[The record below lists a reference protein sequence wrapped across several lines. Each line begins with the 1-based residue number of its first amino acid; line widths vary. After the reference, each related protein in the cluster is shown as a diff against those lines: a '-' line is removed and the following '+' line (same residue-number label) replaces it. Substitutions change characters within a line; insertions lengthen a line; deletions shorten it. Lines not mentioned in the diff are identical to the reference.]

1 MLYVT
6 IPTYNRAACLG
17 HTLDQIL
24 PQLTETAQCVVFDNC
39 STDGTPDV
47 VAAAMRR
54 SPFLWSV
61 RHPVNVG
68 AGANFLRCF
77 EVAPEG
83 WIWLLSD
90 DDSPH
95 ADAIHTIESEISR
108 HPDACYINFATTILE
123 KRKEHRPETTV
134 TSGIAEFVNA
144 LDSFSNLIFITA
156 GVHNLALNR
165 PHLPWTYTDI
175 ASHAPHVAITL
186 RSLASAPGVK
196 AVQSAQ
202 SIADLMGPCSW
213 NWDTVALG
221 TYQLLELIPDLKSRT
236 RFAEIIF
243 RVFPPTPSHGAFRR
257 TLSGLR
263 ANDTILSQDIRRYS
277 TLAAAIHRYQWQCM
291 FAIFCQYISRRG
303 ARRSLQS
310 IYALRRFAKRNTQAT
325 LH

>member
-6 IPTYNRAACLG
+6 IPTYNRAACLQ
-17 HTLDQIL
+17 HTLDRIL

-47 VAAAMRR
+47 VGAAMRR
-54 SPFLWSV
+54 SPFLQSV
-61 RHPVNVG
+61 RHPVNIG
-68 AGANFLRCF
+68 GCANFLRCF

-83 WIWLLSD
+83 WVWLLSD

-95 ADAIHTIESEISR
+95 ADAIRTIESEISR
-108 HPDACYINFATTILE
+108 HPHACYINFATNILE

-134 TSGIAEFVNA
+134 TSGLAEFVNA
-144 LDSFSNLIFITA
+144 LDSFSNLIFVTA

-186 RSLASAPGVK
+186 RALASAPGVQ
-196 AVQSAQ
+196 AVQSAHH
-202 SIADLMGPCSW
+202 IADLVGESVW
-213 NWDTVALG
+213 NWNTVALG
-221 TYQLLELIPDLKSRT
+221 TYRLLDLIPDIQSRT

-243 RVFPPTPSHGAFRR
+243 RVFSPTPGHGAFRH

-263 ANDTILSQDIRRYS
+263 TSDTTLDQDILRYS
-277 TLAAAIHRYQWQCM
+277 ILAAAIHKYQWACLL
-291 FAIFCQYISRRG
+291 AVFCQAIAPFGGRRI
-303 ARRSLQS
+303 LQS
-310 IYALRRFAKRNTQAT
+310 LHSIFHLRG
-325 LH
+325 

>member
-6 IPTYNRAACLG
+6 IPTYNRAACLQ

-24 PQLTETAQCVVFDNC
+24 AQLTENAQCIVFDNC

-54 SPFLWSV
+54 SPFLRFV

-108 HPDACYINFATTILE
+108 HPDACYINFATNILE
-123 KRKEHRPETTV
+123 KRKEHRLETTV
-134 TSGIAEFVNA
+134 TSGMAEFVNA

-165 PHLPWTYTDI
+165 QHLPGSYADI
-175 ASHAPHVAITL
+175 ASYAPHVAITL
-186 RSLASAPGVK
+186 RSLASAPGVQ
-196 AVQSAQ
+196 AVQSAHH
-202 SIADLMGPCSW
+202 IADFVGESAW
-213 NWDTVALG
+213 NWNTVGLG
-221 TYQLLELIPDLKSRT
+221 TYRLLDLIPDLQSRT

-243 RVFPPTPSHGAFRR
+243 RVFPPTPGHGAFRH

-263 ANDTILSQDIRRYS
+263 TSDTTLHQDIVRYS
-277 TLAAAIHRYQWQCM
+277 ILAAAIRRYQWACL
-291 FAIFCQYISRRG
+291 FAVFCQAIAPFGGRRILQLLHSIFHLRGQKGISRV
-303 ARRSLQS
+303 
-310 IYALRRFAKRNTQAT
+310 
-325 LH
+325 